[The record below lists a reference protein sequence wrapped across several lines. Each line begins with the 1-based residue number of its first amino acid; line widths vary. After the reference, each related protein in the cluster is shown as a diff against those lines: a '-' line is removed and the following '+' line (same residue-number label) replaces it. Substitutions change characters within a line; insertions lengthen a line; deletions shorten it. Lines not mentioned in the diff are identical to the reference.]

1 MKRSKAF
8 TVRLDLNNEQE
19 KQTWEY
25 FMEMDRQKY
34 RSYSQL
40 ISEAVNEFF
49 SKSPESA
56 LIGELKATIRE
67 ELGKIQIVNVQ
78 KPVEMIQGNAEELE
92 EDEISTALDFADS
105 F

>member
-1 MKRSKAF
+1 MKKSKAF

-25 FMEMDRQKY
+25 FMKMDRQKY

-67 ELGKIQIVNVQ
+67 ELGKIQIVTVEN
-78 KPVEMIQGNAEELE
+78 PVEINGGISEDLG